1 MTTTEIKKN
10 IFDAQT
16 TFDAQMTNARDYII
30 HERSLGFFPERFSSE
45 ISQIPD
51 ENALTIMNQ
60 HSFVIWLHQQPHF
73 QQAKKKIVDWSLPTI
88 KSTSDEI
95 VSRYRE
101 KFGLERLCALLI
113 HFFTDNK
120 HKLEQAVVTEKNKKP
135 IITAMKK
142 LRHELNKGGG
152 GYFENGIQQ
161 HLLQMLLDSLLEK
174 KGHHPYSAKR
184 THSSVLR
191 QIITTQLIRALDNTY
206 EQISYAQI
214 VELCLDI
221 TSIFF
226 AHPMD
231 KRDLEEIAKHILDT
245 VREEKIFLTKTV
257 NEILFEYSWNWM

>member
-1 MTTTEIKKN
+1 MTATKIKKN
-10 IFDAQT
+10 ILDAQA
-16 TFDAQMTNARDYII
+16 TFDEQMANARDYIMQ
-30 HERSLGFFPERFSSE
+30 ERSLGLFPERFSSE
-45 ISQIPD
+45 ISQTPD
-51 ENALTIMNQ
+51 ENALMMMNK

-73 QQAKKKIVDWSLPTI
+73 QQAKNKIVDWSLPAI

-95 VSRYRE
+95 ISCYRE

-113 HFFTDNK
+113 LFFTDSK

-135 IITAMKK
+135 IITAMEK
-142 LRHELNKGGG
+142 LHHELNKGGC
-152 GYFENGIQQ
+152 YFENGIQQ
-161 HLLQMLLDSLLEK
+161 HLLQILLDSLLKK

-191 QIITTQLIRALDNTY
+191 QIITTQLIRGLDNTY

-231 KRDLEEIAKHILDT
+231 KRDLEKIAKHILDT

-257 NEILFEYSWNWM
+257 HEILFEYA